1 MKTLTSLIATSQQK
15 ASKLPFGKKSLL
27 ILAGLT
33 LVGMMSVTS
42 ASAKTV
48 VIDVRTPEEF
58 QVSHPIGALNIP
70 YHQLADKINTLG
82 ISEYDTIKIFSRNG
96 TRAEVAKKTLESAG
110 YKNVTV
116 ETQK

>member
-1 MKTLTSLIATSQQK
+1 MKTLTSLVATSQQK
-15 ASKLPFGKKSLL
+15 ASKMPFSKKSLL

-33 LVGMMSVTS
+33 LIGMMSVTS

-58 QVSHPIGALNIP
+58 QVSHPIGALNVP
-70 YHQLADKINTLG
+70 YNQLADKINTLD
-82 ISEYDTIKIFSRNG
+82 ITAQETLKIFGRNG
-96 TRAEVAKKTLESAG
+96 TRSDVAKKTLESAG